1 MQRRQKFLVTFGVIG
16 AATLLIAW
24 NTTADAGPAALGVAQ
39 AKRDAATYGATPV
52 QVRGSVVEA
61 SIVANGSL
69 VESFTIADSEEQM
82 RVEYGRNPPDNFGPK
97 EVVVRGHLRIGD
109 DGGVTLMADEI
120 QVGCSSKY

>member
-1 MQRRQKFLVTFGVIG
+1 MQRRHKFLVTFAVIG

-39 AKRDAATYGATPV
+39 AKREAAAYGSAPV
-52 QVRGSVVEA
+52 QVRGSVMEA
-61 SIVANGSL
+61 SIVSNGSL
-69 VESFTIADSEEQM
+69 VERFVLADSEEQM

-97 EVVVRGHLRIGD
+97 EVVVRGHLRVEA
-109 DGGVTLMADEI
+109 DGAVVLMADEI